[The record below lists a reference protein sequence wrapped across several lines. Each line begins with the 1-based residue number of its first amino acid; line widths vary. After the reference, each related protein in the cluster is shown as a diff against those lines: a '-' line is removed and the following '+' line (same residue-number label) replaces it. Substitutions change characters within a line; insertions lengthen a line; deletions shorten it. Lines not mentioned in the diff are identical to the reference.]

1 MAVRGLRG
9 RWIALIGAG
18 AVLALLVAGFAVV
31 LGAQGTQTRVGNG
44 AGEATAVA
52 TAAPPRPA
60 PGLPR
65 YDAGKGGSAAGS
77 DAVGE
82 SAPIAPDSRSMP
94 GAQPAQGVPLGGVQ
108 RALVRTAQLSV
119 EVTDPAGA
127 MRQVRTAAA
136 AAGGFVTDE
145 QTSDTGS
152 WVTLR
157 VPADALDR
165 LVEDIAADARVITRS
180 TQVYDATEESIDLD
194 ARVASQQASV
204 SRIRGLLAQATTI
217 GDVVAIE
224 SELSRRE
231 AELDSLTRR
240 LEALR
245 DQVAMSTLTVDLRG
259 RAVPPPPG
267 GPAPG
272 FLDGLAT
279 GWAGLLALG
288 SGVAAAVGFVLP
300 FLPVVAVLAGIV
312 WLVRRI
318 VRGRRRP
325 ATASSGPT
333 SDGDS

>member
-31 LGAQGTQTRVGNG
+31 LGAQGTQMRVGNG
-44 AGEATAVA
+44 AGEATAV
-52 TAAPPRPA
+52 APPRPA

-165 LVEDIAADARVITRS
+165 LVEDIAADGRIITRS